1 MKSKLSQ
8 IMDNVQQNS
17 GIMIQPVAQTSDRT
31 FTMDHDMKR
40 PVWDMLVL
48 FYLHATP
55 VGTCT

>member
-1 MKSKLSQ
+1 
-8 IMDNVQQNS
+8 MDNVQQNS